1 MVQRTRITDLI
12 LFYVNLFLR
21 NFTSSNEFPEILSV
35 AGWRFLLHNYSFAE
49 LRALMISRIHERYCC
64 PSSWIRI
71 LYIYGCLIY
80 SFLRPTPSKQ
90 RRIIITT
97 LHPHLIYQLQSSHKS
112 FSLKRHCEPAVS
124 NYSTMSN
131 SVISRQGSLMGAT
144 MSNKAVCFPI
154 SRSIGGYTERD
165 LIGARASCGVPV
177 PRSFVYGYSPWIGS
191 SFGPSF
197 RSNIPPLPSMEWNCT
212 GATMSNKAVCFPC
225 TSQGSSYVER
235 DLLGAEMSCHTPL
248 PNSSMYFGVHYYIN
262 AYPPPAVA
270 GGLLGA
276 EMSSQA
282 PRPNSSMYVGVQPIK
297 RWASRA
303 GKWTWEV
310 ANIEVSRVLISCEKN
325 KWWRCIQRWNFKRKK
340 GAVLVKR
347 FTGAGLC
354 KSLWKII
361 ICGVLWVLL
370 IKCNNFRS
378 KS

>member
-1 MVQRTRITDLI
+1 VLRVSINI
-12 LFYVNLFLR
+12 LCNCIFSTHLHFFLKENTVSYHEVWQENYNGSAYAYYRFNFILCQFVSEKFYIFQWISRNPLFCWLTIS
-21 NFTSSNEFPEILSV
+21 TSQ
-35 AGWRFLLHNYSFAE
+35 LLYAE
-49 LRALMISRIHERYCC
+49 LRALMISKIHERYCC

-310 ANIEVSRVLISCEKN
+310 ANI
-325 KWWRCIQRWNFKRKK
+325 
-340 GAVLVKR
+340 
-347 FTGAGLC
+347 
-354 KSLWKII
+354 
-361 ICGVLWVLL
+361 
-370 IKCNNFRS
+370 
-378 KS
+378 